1 MVKVLTIRHDFVN
14 KELYNKH
21 IQSKNFAFLDFNLKN
36 PSFRQVLRRKPCWM
50 QYEYTEY
57 SPQGLEMLELV
68 ILMMRVR
75 QGYKMELLKLEHIL
89 Q

>member
-1 MVKVLTIRHDFVN
+1 
-14 KELYNKH
+14 
-21 IQSKNFAFLDFNLKN
+21 
-36 PSFRQVLRRKPCWM
+36 M
-50 QYEYTEY
+50 QHEYTEY

>member
-1 MVKVLTIRHDFVN
+1 
-14 KELYNKH
+14 
-21 IQSKNFAFLDFNLKN
+21 
-36 PSFRQVLRRKPCWM
+36 M
-50 QYEYTEY
+50 QYEYTKY

-89 Q
+89 QQNIKIFTFFVHYNEFYLKL